1 MSNQSLPSSLLFS
14 FRQNEELSIQLFS
27 FEVPEKSESKKMGED
42 EEVVLNFQSRSSL
55 SLSFMR
61 LSMDHNTAA
70 MVPLPQ
76 YVREVAEQSLVHHY
90 F

>member
-61 LSMDHNTAA
+61 LSMDHNTA

-76 YVREVAEQSLVHHY
+76 YVREKLSKV
-90 F
+90 

>member
-14 FRQNEELSIQLFS
+14 FRQNKELSIQR